1 MQKEKWEEFQI
12 DTNHFYEVMEQ
23 RVHQSSKNP
32 EETTP
37 QELLGINQMVLEKYY
52 KSAISFLSDR
62 KWENA
67 RDAFTFLTFLNPY
80 VHEFWVGLGI
90 AEQSQSCF
98 DKALQAYTL
107 AEATD
112 PEDPIPIA
120 NSFQCILALG
130 ENEYAQYTLE
140 KALKRC
146 GEKEEFSSLKAQLL
160 LQNVPR

>member
-12 DTNHFYEVMEQ
+12 DTNHFYEVMHQ
-23 RVHQSSKNP
+23 RTKQANATTD
-32 EETTP
+32 ETP
-37 QELLGINQMVLEKYY
+37 QELFGVTKPVLEKYY
-52 KSAISFLSDR
+52 KSALSFLSDK
-62 KWENA
+62 KWGNA
-67 RDAFTFLTFLNPY
+67 RDAFMFLTFLNPY

-90 AEQSQSCF
+90 AEQSQSHF

-130 ENEYAQYTLE
+130 EKEYAQYTLN

-160 LQNVPR
+160 LQEIS